1 MQLSKIAVIVASS
14 KKQSLEKDLQEAF
27 DEGMITSDEPGL
39 YLAGKYGIRHESLVL
54 TKKYMET
61 EFGTFLQFE
70 PITLVPFD
78 LDGIDKTLLTKEE
91 KDKLNE
97 YHDRVYKKVSPFLT
111 EKEAKFLKKYTKAI

>member
-1 MQLSKIAVIVASS
+1 
-14 KKQSLEKDLQEAF
+14 
-27 DEGMITSDEPGL
+27 
-39 YLAGKYGIRHESLVL
+39 
-54 TKKYMET
+54 MET